1 MQDLTDPARKAASTY
16 NAAAD
21 HFDDE
26 PLAFW
31 DRYGHRTIERL
42 ALHPGARVLDAGCGT
57 GASAIPAAERVGPA
71 GSVTGVDIA
80 ERLLEIAR
88 RKAAAKGLRNVAFRL
103 GDMRRLGYPD
113 AYFDAVVC
121 VFAIFFAADMAAQVR
136 ELWRMVRPGGRLA
149 VTTWGPRMFEP
160 ASSGWRETVRA
171 LRPDLYSTFQ
181 PWDRITEPEAL
192 RELLSEADVREAE
205 ITPESGSQRLRS
217 AEDWWRVALGSG
229 YRWTIDQMGSEV
241 AAEAKRM
248 NLQWIRTRGVE
259 AFETNVLFAVA
270 EKPTLFSG

>member
-1 MQDLTDPARKAASTY
+1 VQNLADPARKAAATY

-171 LRPDLYSTFQ
+171 LRPDLYSRFQ

-248 NLQWIRTRGVE
+248 NLQ
-259 AFETNVLFAVA
+259 
-270 EKPTLFSG
+270 

>member
-1 MQDLTDPARKAASTY
+1 
-16 NAAAD
+16 
-21 HFDDE
+21 
-26 PLAFW
+26 
-31 DRYGHRTIERL
+31 
-42 ALHPGARVLDAGCGT
+42 
-57 GASAIPAAERVGPA
+57 
-71 GSVTGVDIA
+71 
-80 ERLLEIAR
+80 
-88 RKAAAKGLRNVAFRL
+88 
-103 GDMRRLGYPD
+103 
-113 AYFDAVVC
+113 
-121 VFAIFFAADMAAQVR
+121 
-136 ELWRMVRPGGRLA
+136 MVRPGGRLA

-192 RELLSEADVREAE
+192 RELLSEAGVREAE

-270 EKPTLFSG
+270 EKPGA